1 MVPVDLPPEPP
12 AVASLIAWVEETCN
26 AARVE
31 VAHLGVA
38 NEVVAEGDLHWSGD
52 PCRERP
58 RLRVSVVKDGV
69 LRTELSL
76 RPALSIWMNTPV
88 ATHTIAPGQPVS
100 TAPGVARMG
109 ALVGEPLLAEGPW
122 TAKISIDKGEPV
134 SASMV
139 QRPLDLTSGQAVSI
153 RVTRGAIVL
162 SAPGRL
168 LQDARIGD
176 RVVVAN
182 EATRTTVRG
191 VLISADLVEVL
202 P

>member
-1 MVPVDLPPEPP
+1 
-12 AVASLIAWVEETCN
+12 
-26 AARVE
+26 
-31 VAHLGVA
+31 
-38 NEVVAEGDLHWSGD
+38 
-52 PCRERP
+52 
-58 RLRVSVVKDGV
+58 
-69 LRTELSL
+69 
-76 RPALSIWMNTPV
+76 
-88 ATHTIAPGQPVS
+88 
-100 TAPGVARMG
+100 
-109 ALVGEPLLAEGPW
+109 
-122 TAKISIDKGEPV
+122 
-134 SASMV
+134 MV